1 VAEKDWGLPARHHE
15 EDGSQRTEPPK
26 GHDGTIGSAVD
37 PCDRIFLHNPLHDY
51 ESVWW
56 IAVWFVFHCEPKGVA
71 DAVMEEARNYAFHDR
86 TVTFLTS
93 GGEQAWKRLPEVLQ
107 PLGKVLVKMKR
118 ILADAYRSFE
128 DDFDGSGMLLV
139 FPKLREHLQLLA
151 EHAQGLAVTP
161 LVLRHR
167 WNVEE
172 VRLFDAVEEQEQQR
186 QQTMEQ
192 MAGTGGQPTDA
203 DNLLLQVEGN
213 ALGKRTRDDSPPK
226 IDRASRREKFNDGPS
241 ADL

>member
-15 EDGSQRTEPPK
+15 EDSSQRTEPPK

-56 IAVWFVFHCEPKGVA
+56 IAIWFVFHCEPKGVA

-93 GGEQAWKRLPEVLQ
+93 GGEQAWKRLPEMLQ

-128 DDFDGSGMLLV
+128 DGFDGSGMCS
-139 FPKLREHLQLLA
+139 PSDGAGGRS
-151 EHAQGLAVTP
+151 
-161 LVLRHR
+161 RR
-167 WNVEE
+167 
-172 VRLFDAVEEQEQQR
+172 
-186 QQTMEQ
+186 
-192 MAGTGGQPTDA
+192 GTGGGRQSVSRQR
-203 DNLLLQVEGN
+203 NRGCCVKEEGSGRL
-213 ALGKRTRDDSPPK
+213 ATPGGSCVDKEEIR
-226 IDRASRREKFNDGPS
+226 
-241 ADL
+241 